1 MSTTRAV
8 LTPLGPTARLLS
20 VPATWL
26 RAEADAG
33 RLPHLR
39 AGSSYLFDVDTIE
52 RLLLERARQ
61 GCQDKK
67 EDGNSGQAVP
77 HE

>member
-1 MSTTRAV
+1 M
-8 LTPLGPTARLLS
+8 LMPLGPAARLLS
-20 VPATWL
+20 VPSTWL

-39 AGSSYLFDVDTIE
+39 AGSKYLFDVDAVE

-61 GCQDKK
+61 GGQEAK
-67 EDGNSGQAVP
+67 EGSRG
-77 HE
+77 E

>member
-1 MSTTRAV
+1 MSTARA
-8 LTPLGPTARLLS
+8 LLLPLGPTARLLA
-20 VPATWL
+20 VPSNWL

-39 AGSSYLFDVDTIE
+39 AGSIYLFDVDEIE

-61 GCQDKK
+61 GGQDTN
-67 EDGNSGQAVP
+67 EGGHAGQEVSR
-77 HE
+77 E

>member
-1 MSTTRAV
+1 MSRAV
-8 LTPLGPTARLLS
+8 LLPLGSTARLLS
-20 VPATWL
+20 VPSTWL

-39 AGSSYLFDVDTIE
+39 AGPKYLFDVDTVE

-61 GCQDKK
+61 RG
-67 EDGNSGQAVP
+67 EVTEGGQP
-77 HE
+77 